1 MIGAILPGR
10 GPRRSRGTN
19 EGTPEGIPPLGGL
32 GKGQIEVLGSGD
44 VLVRAVLAHGDDVK

>member
-19 EGTPEGIPPLGGL
+19 EGTPEGIPPQGGL
-32 GKGQIEVLGSGD
+32 GQGQIEVLGGGGI
-44 VLVRAVLAHGDDVK
+44 LVGAVLAYGDDMK

>member
-1 MIGAILPGR
+1 VIGAILPGQ

-19 EGTPEGIPPLGGL
+19 EGTPEGIPPQGGL
-32 GKGQIEVLGSGD
+32 GEGQIEVLGSGD